1 MAFPAFRVNQMS
13 PLPRRVVMPSG
24 TLSRAMKS
32 NSSSGGEPEVGR
44 PGASA
49 LAGRRP
55 IRPLAA
61 SVK

>member
-13 PLPRRVVMPSG
+13 PCASVVMPSG
-24 TLSRAMKS
+24 VLSGAMKS
-32 NSSSGGEPEVGR
+32 NSSSGGAPEVGL
-44 PGASA
+44 PGMSA

-55 IRPLAA
+55 MRPLAA